1 MGLPDDRV
9 ILMKPSEHG
18 GLHGQ
23 IVADRRVVG
32 HAGEGGVG
40 VRNIAASVL
49 ELDGAASGEQE
60 TPRDLRR
67 NTFEDLD
74 EPFLDQRAKQL
85 IGRFGPHVQ
94 ACGEEFERGP
104 AKLQEPVQDEQDF
117 FFSDGMGIVGCWITV
132 FNMHGRTSCSMMFT
146 ACGQAVMTR
155 SCCWGGFSGPCAK
168 PGPVST
174 SASI

>member
-49 ELDGAASGEQE
+49 ELGGAASGEQE

-74 EPFLDQRAKQL
+74 EPFLDQRAKKL

-132 FNMHGRTSCSMMFT
+132 FNMHGSTSCST
-146 ACGQAVMTR
+146 DVYGLRTGRDDSVMLL
-155 SCCWGGFSGPCAK
+155 GGLFGPVRK